1 MTGRRPRRRVSM
13 TSILARMTASTRR
26 VGLRALGRLGRDQ
39 KGATAVEFAFVA
51 MPFFALM
58 FAIIETGLMFFGD
71 QALDSA
77 VTDVSRQIR
86 TGQAQQAG
94 MSASDFKTAICNEV
108 VGLINCANLKVD
120 VETYASFS
128 AITLSTPPIDPNT
141 NQPKVTENYPV
152 THGGDIVVVRAYY
165 NWPLFVPV
173 LDSYLGN
180 NGSSLLIATAAFRNE
195 PFSW

>member
-1 MTGRRPRRRVSM
+1 MASM
-13 TSILARMTASTRR
+13 LARTTASLRR
-26 VGLRALGRLGRDQ
+26 AGLRALGRLGRDQ

-58 FAIIETGLMFFGD
+58 FAIIETGLMFFGN

-77 VTDVSRQIR
+77 VADVSRQIR

-94 MSASDFKTAICNEV
+94 MSASAFKAAVCDGV
-108 VGLINCANLKVD
+108 AGLINCDNLKVD
-120 VETYASFS
+120 VQTYPSFS
-128 AITLSTPPIDPNT
+128 AITLPTPKIDPAT
-141 NQPKVTENYPV
+141 NQPQVTENYPA

-165 NWPLFVPV
+165 NWPLFVPG
-173 LDSYLGN
+173 LDSYFGN
-180 NGSSLLIATAAFRNE
+180 NGSALMIATAAFRNE